1 VLKIG
6 DFSRFA
12 HVSVKALRYY
22 DELGLLKP
30 VKVDDF
36 TGYRYY
42 SAAQLTQLQRIVALK
57 DMGLSLEEI
66 ARLLKDDVSIVH
78 ILDLLHIKQEAQK
91 RKLEMET
98 ERLKRVE
105 DWLVEVERE
114 GKMPNFEIAIKKIE
128 PQKVL
133 SVREILPD
141 YSHIGRLFQ
150 KMEGHLTK
158 SGGQFN
164 WPPMAIYYDEGFKE
178 KDADVE
184 LIFPIS
190 REVPSKGEI
199 IYKELPGHERM
210 ATTIHKGA
218 YNAVGSAYTALGKW
232 IETNGYQ
239 TTGPCREI
247 YYTDPRSGTPVNEY
261 VTEVQLPVSKI

>member
-1 VLKIG
+1 
-6 DFSRFA
+6 
-12 HVSVKALRYY
+12 
-22 DELGLLKP
+22 
-30 VKVDDF
+30 
-36 TGYRYY
+36 
-42 SAAQLTQLQRIVALK
+42 
-57 DMGLSLEEI
+57 
-66 ARLLKDDVSIVH
+66 
-78 ILDLLHIKQEAQK
+78 
-91 RKLEMET
+91 
-98 ERLKRVE
+98 
-105 DWLVEVERE
+105 
-114 GKMPNFEIAIKKIE
+114 
-128 PQKVL
+128 
-133 SVREILPD
+133 
-141 YSHIGRLFQ
+141 
-150 KMEGHLTK
+150 MEGHLTK